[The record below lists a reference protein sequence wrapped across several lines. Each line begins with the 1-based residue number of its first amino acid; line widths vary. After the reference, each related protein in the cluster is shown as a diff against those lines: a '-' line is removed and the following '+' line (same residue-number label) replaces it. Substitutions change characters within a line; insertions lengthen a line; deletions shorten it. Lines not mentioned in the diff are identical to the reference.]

1 MLVTTR
7 ITQQE
12 RCPKKISVGGI
23 SNSKEVCI
31 CKVDINYSLFF
42 AQALWQS
49 KSILSK
55 YKSILYIFKVQNYT
69 FKVQNYAFKVQKH
82 TFNLQKH
89 TFKVQKY
96 MFKVQKQPFK
106 VQKYTFKVQNY
117 AFKVQ
122 KLYFQYMP
130 LGTHR
135 TPKPSKPRARNLLN
149 PEQCL
154 GSGTRFLPETAPARP
169 ERTEIYIVQ
178 RPQSIL
184 PLGEKKKTPKNWMF
198 QSKFRSQKTT
208 SRIPP
213 PRQPKKKK
221 NGKNLGHQGNC

>member
-1 MLVTTR
+1 
-7 ITQQE
+7 
-12 RCPKKISVGGI
+12 
-23 SNSKEVCI
+23 
-31 CKVDINYSLFF
+31 
-42 AQALWQS
+42 
-49 KSILSK
+49 
-55 YKSILYIFKVQNYT
+55 
-69 FKVQNYAFKVQKH
+69 
-82 TFNLQKH
+82 
-89 TFKVQKY
+89 
-96 MFKVQKQPFK
+96 
-106 VQKYTFKVQNY
+106 
-117 AFKVQ
+117 
-122 KLYFQYMP
+122 MP

-184 PLGEKKKTPKNWMF
+184 PLGEKKKPPKNWMF

-221 NGKNLGHQGNC
+221 REKPWSSRELLNNQHPNARDFVERLCRCHELFAT